1 MYVHACVS
9 GACVHADTEAYR
21 LRTNPI
27 WSVRVCLCVYTHG
40 SCVPQLSHLQDW
52 QCHATLLG
60 SLCEVF
66 QCKDCMSE
74 ESESLV
80 HVINLIVGHLLCAW
94 SWCRGSGV
102 SAPPPIEH
110 PRFSGCGTPL
120 LYLAQYAN
128 CISACGQ
135 LFTEWNE
142 FSLVRHIA
150 VLCEVVHQRHVT
162 RLAALMLS
170 ACVLKQRCLH
180 IDRAHYTPPRCAFA
194 FVSV

>member
-1 MYVHACVS
+1 M
-9 GACVHADTEAYR
+9 
-21 LRTNPI
+21 
-27 WSVRVCLCVYTHG
+27 
-40 SCVPQLSHLQDW
+40 
-52 QCHATLLG
+52 
-60 SLCEVF
+60 
-66 QCKDCMSE
+66 
-74 ESESLV
+74 
-80 HVINLIVGHLLCAW
+80 INLIVGHLLCAW

-110 PRFSGCGTPL
+110 PHFSGCGTPL
-120 LYLAQYAN
+120 LYLAQYTN

-170 ACVLKQRCLH
+170 ACVLKQHCLNM
-180 IDRAHYTPPRCAFA
+180 DRAHYTPPQCVPQCLCQYDYRVYVLLWRHTASVTPTSPAFPIPLTHL
-194 FVSV
+194 